1 VRWRRDRI
9 YQAENIHALR
19 IRVVLNRKHSEN
31 KGKSMRKSSTH
42 NSLESADFLLLSY
55 HASPS
60 TTSSTDGFM
69 RVFTVYDTFHDFAEE
84 GNALSIGDN
93 GAIRVVVRRI
103 ELDSFTSQ
111 FKRLCQGS
119 TRGWPRTLG
128 RWLGIARG
136 KGERI

>member
-1 VRWRRDRI
+1 MRNKVKSRRER
-9 YQAENIHALR
+9 
-19 IRVVLNRKHSEN
+19 
-31 KGKSMRKSSTH
+31 STH

-69 RVFTVYDTFHDFAEE
+69 SVFTVYDTFHDSAEE
-84 GNALSIGDN
+84 GNALSIGDD

-111 FKRLCQGS
+111 FKGLCQGS

-128 RWLGIARG
+128 RWLGSPRG